1 MAELYLIRHGQASY
15 GAANYDKLSELGH
28 QQARW
33 LGEYY
38 RRQGIEFGHVLTG
51 NMVRQRETATGIC
64 EGLGVSSENF
74 DTHLG
79 LNEFDFDAI
88 SSAYLK
94 LHPEHRPAE
103 DAHRNQFYQVLKKA
117 MLSWSRDELPGELPE
132 SWSQFEAR
140 VRDALTHIQ
149 SLSDKKRILVVSSGG
164 AMAMAMSIVLQT
176 APAAV
181 IELNLQTRNTGVSHY
196 FFNRNV
202 IRLSGFNNTPHLDDP
217 EFHHAVTFS

>member
-64 EGLGVSSENF
+64 EGLGMPSQDF

-79 LNEFDFDAI
+79 LNEFNFNAI
-88 SSAYLK
+88 SDAYLK
-94 LHPEHRPAE
+94 LYPEHRPAE
-103 DAHRNQFYQVLKKA
+103 GAHRNQFYQLLKKA
-117 MLSWSRDELPGELPE
+117 MLSWSRDELTNELPE
-132 SWSQFEAR
+132 SWQQFRAR
-140 VRDALTHIQ
+140 VQDALTHIQ
-149 SLSDKKRILVVSSGG
+149 SLSDKKRILAVSSGG
-164 AMAMAMSIVLQT
+164 AMAMAMSIVLQ
-176 APAAV
+176 APPSAV

-196 FFNRNV
+196 FFNRNT
-202 IRLSGFNNTPHLDDP
+202 IRLSGFNSTPHLDDP